1 MSVTPHLGMVLVEQA
16 QAQKEV
22 TVNQALCRL
31 DVIANSGVV
40 SRGEDTPPVSPVA
53 GDSYIVADDATGA
66 WAEKDGQIAY
76 FDQIWRFIEPR
87 EGMSV
92 WVNDED
98 VVYIYDGAGWL
109 SVGGASG
116 EANTASNVGSGTG
129 IYKTKSGVNL
139 QFKTLVAGSNVTISG
154 GTDDITISA
163 ASGGGGGG
171 GGEVNTASNVGT
183 AGVGVFKA
191 KSGVDLQFKK
201 LNAASN
207 RISIADDT
215 GNDEIDIGLN
225 EANVVLANLSGT
237 LANGQVTAGNI
248 TQHIASLKPTES
260 IILAC
265 SDESSALTTG
275 TSKLTFRMPYAF
287 TLSAVRASVS
297 TAPTGSTIII
307 DINESG
313 ASVLST
319 RLSID
324 ASEKTSVTAAS
335 AAVISDN
342 ALADDAE
349 ITIDIDQVGSATAGA
364 GLKVVLI
371 GVRV

>member
-40 SRGEDTPPVSPVA
+40 SRGEETPPVSPVA

-87 EGMSV
+87 EGMSI

-129 IYKTKSGVNL
+129 MYKTKSGVNL

-163 ASGGGGGG
+163 ASGGGGS
-171 GGEVNTASNVGT
+171 GEVNTASNVGT
-183 AGVGVFKA
+183 TGVGVFKA
-191 KSGVDLQFKK
+191 KSGADLQFKK

-248 TQHIASLKPTES
+248 TQHIASVKPTES

-287 TLSAVRASVS
+287 TLSAVRASVA

-342 ALADDAE
+342 ALADDSE

-364 GLKVVLI
+364 GLKVALI
-371 GVRV
+371 GVRA